1 MAVVRWLIAFFV
13 AVLVAAV
20 AGSLIQTQ
28 FNLASISALGPS
40 IPLGLRIEVSLF
52 DLLSFAP
59 TYAIVAAFALL
70 IGLLVAAWPASAF
83 PAIKQFWFGLAGF
96 LAIYTA
102 LLCMNSMLP
111 VTVIGAARSTAG
123 MMALSLAGALG
134 GWLYG
139 LIWLSQ
145 RQNGQN

>member
-1 MAVVRWLIAFFV
+1 MRTVLRWLLAFV
-13 AVLVAAV
+13 LAVLITTVL
-20 AGSLIQTQ
+20 GSIIQTQ
-28 FNLASISALGPS
+28 FNIASITALGAPA
-40 IPLGLRIEVSLF
+40 GFDLRLEVTAF

-70 IGLLVAAWPASAF
+70 IALLVAAWPASAF
-83 PAIKQFWFGLAGF
+83 PAIKLFWYGLAGF

-102 LLCMNSMLP
+102 LTIMNSMLP
-111 VTVIGAARSTAG
+111 VTVIGAARTPAG
-123 MMALSLAGALG
+123 MVSLSMAGALG

-139 LIWLSQ
+139 RIWAQ